1 MRLASLMVLQE
12 LILDQNRHS
21 EQSVGSIQSRHPEQS
36 VGSIFLITCFYV
48 FYILRVQNSFVKLF
62 LQEKYFFVSFKKERN
77 DEETANNKY

>member
-1 MRLASLMVLQE
+1 MRLANLMALQE

-21 EQSVGSIQSRHPEQS
+21 EVTKNLS
-36 VGSIFLITCFYV
+36 FLITGFYV